1 MDETPGRFIIKLQ
14 HIQYLNFMQ
23 MCIQNIHK
31 HLNSKQTNMETI
43 EKMNLHI
50 SSIGDSS
57 IM

>member
-1 MDETPGRFIIKLQ
+1 
-14 HIQYLNFMQ
+14 MQ

-31 HLNSKQTNMETI
+31 HLNFKQTNMEAI

-57 IM
+57 IT